1 MEPPARAMM
10 FRIIELPPHVK
21 KKAHTCMKDTPF
33 TIAYRYISKANEALP
48 LSRKSDTAQLSFP
61 PHHVPLPEGNS
72 KLC

>member
-1 MEPPARAMM
+1 
-10 FRIIELPPHVK
+10 
-21 KKAHTCMKDTPF
+21 MKDTPF

-48 LSRKSDTAQLSFP
+48 LSKKSDTAQLSFP